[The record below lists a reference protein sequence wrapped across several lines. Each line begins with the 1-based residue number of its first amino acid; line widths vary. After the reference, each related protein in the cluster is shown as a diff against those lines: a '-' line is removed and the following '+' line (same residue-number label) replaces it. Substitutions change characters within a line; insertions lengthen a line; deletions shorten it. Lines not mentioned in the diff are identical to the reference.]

1 VRWSC
6 FAGPDRILIGAADGL
21 FALAAP
27 WSRQGYTDRMCIIC
41 VDLARQV
48 MTAKDG
54 RRALGEMRGKL
65 DAAHIAEVE
74 AKLAEAEKTVKPR
87 P

>member
-1 VRWSC
+1 MV
-6 FAGPDRILIGAADGL
+6 AGNAT
-21 FALAAP
+21 
-27 WSRQGYTDRMCIIC
+27 GYSACMCIIC
-41 VDLARQV
+41 VELARQA

-74 AKLAEAEKTVKPR
+74 AKLAEAEKAGKSKP
-87 P
+87 